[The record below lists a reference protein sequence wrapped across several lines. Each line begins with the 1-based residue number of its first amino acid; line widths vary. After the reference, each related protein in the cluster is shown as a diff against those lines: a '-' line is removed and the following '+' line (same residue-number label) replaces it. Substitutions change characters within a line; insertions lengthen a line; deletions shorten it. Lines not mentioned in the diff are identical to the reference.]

1 MKSIEEIGK
10 RFDAE
15 ARVCEQM
22 SGDVPFQRDLADLA
36 AHMQRIEAK
45 VSERNLWLANKVV
58 SLVSEIVDNKKDD
71 TARREAAQRLVAAIG
86 DYNNATTPAH
96 WTDVL
101 KTLAELQRV
110 DTSIS
115 EIAAEIGARV
125 PDEEWAKVPTDLSKR
140 AEEDEVARLRDRLA
154 AAEAALDDW
163 EHSYP
168 GDADRMKGHQEWR
181 ALAEGEETDHE

>member
-45 VSERNLWLANKVV
+45 VSERNLWLANKSV
-58 SLVSEIVDNKKDD
+58 SLGSEIVDNKKDD
-71 TARREAAQRLVAAIG
+71 TAQRGDDTKPPYCPDCRVYHRPGQNTLCDDRTWHTDRREAAQRLR
-86 DYNNATTPAH
+86 
-96 WTDVL
+96 
-101 KTLAELQRV
+101 E
-110 DTSIS
+110 
-115 EIAAEIGARV
+115 
-125 PDEEWAKVPTDLSKR
+125 
-140 AEEDEVARLRDRLA
+140 RLA

-168 GDADRMKGHQEWR
+168 DDADRMKAHQEWR